1 MQYSSSKYANKEGT
15 AKIGG
20 YSVFNMVLPIKQILL
35 GMTQLLD
42 LILITYLIRNI
53 GVM

>member
-15 AKIGG
+15 AKVGG
-20 YSVFNMVLPIKQILL
+20 YSVFNIGAAYKTNFA
-35 GMTQLLD
+35 GHDTTLD
-42 LILITYLIRNI
+42 SILITYLIRNI